1 MHAKT
6 ALVLL
11 AAVGLASSAMGCAL
25 LAPEEK
31 PQSTGGQLKRVQT
44 CGELDSYLKQD
55 ATLRMNKAIDR
66 QIQAIQE
73 YGVGSYYPA
82 GGDFGGSSSGSGGVA
97 TGEASANASGS
108 GSSSSGGSSSGGVAP
123 SSPSGS
129 GSAKGGTDTTAGATD
144 HSDTNTQV
152 KGVDEADFVKT
163 DGKYIYLLHGQKL
176 EILNAWPSSALAEV
190 GTFTIE
196 GSPTEMFLD
205 EQGRVVVYSRTNGAP
220 LYAAAGVA
228 PRNPDGG
235 EAIAYADSAPSSS
248 SSSTGGSAGSAP
260 SAGGSGGSAPMP
272 YVPVTKLTV
281 LQVSGAAASVT
292 REVYFEGEYQ
302 SSRRVGTHVRTILG
316 GTQTGPSLPTWPT
329 TSVATTTAG
338 GSTSSGSSGAPVTKG
353 GGAAPDPYQPPS
365 KEQMIADLEA
375 LRQANLA
382 KIAAAKYTDWLNYQ
396 FVKDGST
403 VTAKMPAC
411 DGFYVPAVGT
421 AEGGMTTVAT
431 LELGVPNAVPKTT
444 SIMGRTETVYA
455 SSDALYVAA
464 SAWIDRPFVGG
475 PAVGAVPPAAPTAGS
490 SSSGSSGGA
499 TGAGSAPA
507 KTTPTMPWMSL
518 SATHIHKFEL
528 TTDPT
533 FATYVGSGDVDGTI
547 LNQFSLDEHGGKLRV
562 ATTGQHTNGVESKQL
577 NHVFV
582 LEAKNGKLEKI
593 GDAGSLAEG
602 ERIYSVRFLGDRGY
616 VVTFRQ
622 VDPLF
627 ALDLSAPTNPHVT
640 GQLKIPGFSEYMH
653 PLDATHLLTIGRDT
667 VEQNGRVIQ
676 GGLALQIFDVSNAA
690 APALAQ
696 KFVYDAKAYGHSEAE
711 SNHKAFT
718 YFDDRKL
725 LAFPFTSYASSGMKS
740 TLELFKVDAATGF
753 TRLGAIDHTAL
764 VSKSTAGSCGWSYDP
779 AVRRGLFLENVVYS
793 ISYGGVIAKPV
804 DQLGSAGAT
813 LPLPAPSFYDP
824 YGSGV
829 PSCSDSGPVAGSSS
843 GGSSGSVPV
852 PASK

>member
-11 AAVGLASSAMGCAL
+11 TAVGLASSAMGCAL
-25 LAPEEK
+25 LAPTEK
-31 PQSTGGQLKRVQT
+31 PASTDGQLKRVQT
-44 CGELDSYLKQD
+44 CGELDTYLKQD
-55 ATLRMNKAIDR
+55 AALRMNKAIDR

-82 GGDFGGSSSGSGGVA
+82 GGDFGGSSSGGVA
-97 TGEASANASGS
+97 TGSANASEG
-108 GSSSSGGSSSGGVAP
+108 GSSSGGSSSGATP
-123 SSPSGS
+123 SAPSGS
-129 GSAKGGTDTTAGATD
+129 GSSKSGTDTTAGATD

-176 EILNAWPSSALAEV
+176 EIVNAWPSSALAEV
-190 GTFTIE
+190 GSFTIE

-205 EQGRVVVYSRTNGAP
+205 EQGRVVVYSQTNGAP

-228 PRNPDGG
+228 PRTQEGG
-235 EAIAYADSAPSSS
+235 EVVVYADSAPSSS

-260 SAGGSGGSAPMP
+260 SAGGGSAPMP

-281 LQVSGAAASVT
+281 LQVSGASASVT
-292 REVYFEGEYQ
+292 REVYFEGNYQ

-316 GTQTGPSLPTWPT
+316 GSQTGPSLPTWPT
-329 TSVATTTAG
+329 TGVASTSVAG
-338 GSTSSGSSGAPVTKG
+338 GSTSSGSSGAPVAKG
-353 GGAAPDPYQPPS
+353 GDVAPDPYTPPS
-365 KEQMIADLEA
+365 KDQMIAQLEA
-375 LRQANLA
+375 LRQENLA

-421 AEGGMTTVAT
+421 SEGGMTTVAT
-431 LELGVPNAVPKTT
+431 LELGVPGAVPKTT

-455 SSDALYVAA
+455 SSDALYVAS

-475 PAVGAVPPAAPTAGS
+475 PAVGAVPPAPPTAGS
-490 SSSGSSGGA
+490 SSSGGGTGSGGGA
-499 TGAGSAPA
+499 ASAGSAPA

-528 TTDPT
+528 ATDPT

-667 VEQNGRVIQ
+667 IEQNGRVIQ

-764 VSKSTAGSCGWSYDP
+764 VSKSTSGACGWSYDP

-813 LPLPAPSFYDP
+813 LALPAPSFYDP
-824 YGSGV
+824 YGSGA
-829 PSCSDSGPVAGSSS
+829 PSCSDSGPIGGGSSS
-843 GGSSGSVPV
+843 GSSGAVPV